1 MTCVTKAWCMY
12 DMYIIISM
20 YSHVIHYDPYSTF
33 DLWFNMEP
41 WIFMQG
47 GHFDEEFKIQ
57 EVCDPFHTIPYLF
70 SSNSHLS

>member
-1 MTCVTKAWCMY
+1 MSYTMNL
-12 DMYIIISM
+12 
-20 YSHVIHYDPYSTF
+20 TF

-57 EVCDPFHTIPYLF
+57 EVCDPFHTVTIQ
-70 SSNSHLS
+70 